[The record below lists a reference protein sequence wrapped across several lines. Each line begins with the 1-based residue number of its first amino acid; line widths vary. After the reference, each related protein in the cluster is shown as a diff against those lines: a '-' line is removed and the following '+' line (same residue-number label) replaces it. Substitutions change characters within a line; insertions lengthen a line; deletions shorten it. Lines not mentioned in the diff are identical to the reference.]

1 MQVQG
6 AFNLL
11 FRPGLRKD
19 FRDNYTKYDPEFS
32 KYLKSDTMD
41 GPEKSATIIAGPS
54 RMTELGDGAAIIFED
69 LKQGPK
75 VMGVDK
81 EWAVGV
87 RLSRR
92 AVEDDQYGKLKGA
105 AKYLSDAARMTQEY
119 RSAGFL
125 DDAFSGSTYLGIDGL
140 KLCST
145 AHTFLNGAGTWQ
157 NTPTTP
163 VGLSVTGI
171 TQLQDLAMT
180 TKNHNGDPIRVN
192 LDRIIIGNS
201 AGQKNKA
208 RQIFGSQLEPFTAE
222 NQDNAIKSEFGNI
235 ETVITRYSIS
245 NTNYFMTDSALND
258 AFFVTR
264 RAPRMEDE
272 FDFATKAALYSCDQ
286 RFMIWF
292 VDPRGWYGS
301 NPS

>member
-19 FRDNYTKYDPEFS
+19 FRDNYVKYEPEYVKF
-32 KYLKSDTMD
+32 LKADTMD
-41 GPEKSATIIAGPS
+41 GPEMSATIIAGPS
-54 RMTELGDGAAIIFED
+54 RMVELTDGGPINFED
-69 LKQGPK
+69 LRMGPK

-81 EWAVGV
+81 EYAVGV

-105 AKYLSDAARMTQEY
+105 AKYLADSARMTQEY
-119 RSAGFL
+119 RSGQFL
-125 DDAFSGSTYLGIDGL
+125 DDAFTGNTYLGIDGL
-140 KLCST
+140 KLCSI
-145 AHTFLNGAGTWQ
+145 AHTYLNAAGTWQ

-180 TKNHNGDPIRVN
+180 QKNHNGDPIKVN
-192 LDRIIIGNS
+192 LNRLIIGNS
-201 AGQKNKA
+201 AAQKNKA

-222 NQDNAIKSEFGNI
+222 NQDNAIKSEFGAI
-235 ETVITRYSIS
+235 ETVVTRYSLS
-245 NTNYFMTDSALND
+245 ATNYFMVDSVLND
-258 AFFVTR
+258 AYFVTR
-264 RAPRMEDE
+264 RAVRMEDE
-272 FDFATKAALYSCDQ
+272 FDFATKAALYSADQ